1 MADEKLICPT
11 CKAEIEENMKF
22 CPNCGANVEE
32 LKKAEKAQETNRCL
46 KCGKEVPTGTKFC
59 PSCGTNLENGN
70 LVLKTRFCSNCG
82 TEIEVN
88 TVFCPKCGANQNG
101 AAAYAQDENSKPK
114 KTKWIVI
121 GIIVLL
127 VLGGLVTIFDTTGQS
142 PSGSSGAVST
152 STSNNVTNNNQ
163 NSTNSQT
170 SNQSK
175 STEPV
180 FYESDDKFFDYME
193 SCISKYKKVHVSL
206 FVDEQNK
213 SLDGTRISYKNDG
226 SEILTLVIG
235 KYSIV
240 AKFYNGDRV
249 FSNGGTI
256 FTLPNERQNVQNY
269 WNMLVVAS
277 KLCKDNGFYAMNL
290 KDSIDIFREAEKT
303 FSYVHI
309 TKDSNENS
317 IPPNTSRMYLIDDGS
332 LMLGFFEVKER
343 LFIDFDNKRHSGAVA
358 VFNLPSQVTDFENYL
373 EKALDN
379 LR

>member
-1 MADEKLICPT
+1 MADEKLICLT

-70 LVLKTRFCSNCG
+70 LGLKTRFCSNCG

-101 AAAYAQDENSKPK
+101 AVAYAQDENSKPK
-114 KTKWIVI
+114 KKKWIVI

-127 VLGGLVTIFDTTGQS
+127 VLGGLVTIFATKGQS
-142 PSGSSGAVST
+142 PSGSSSAVST
-152 STSNNVTNNNQ
+152 LTSNNVTNNNQ
-163 NSTNSQT
+163 NSINNQT
-170 SNQSK
+170 SNQSN

-180 FYESDDKFFDYME
+180 VYESDDKFFDYME
-193 SCISKYKKVHVSL
+193 SCISKYKNVHVSL
-206 FVDEQNK
+206 IVDEQNK
-213 SLDGTRISYKNDG
+213 SLDGMRISSKNGG
-226 SEILTLVIG
+226 SEYLTLVIG
-235 KYSIV
+235 KYSIG
-240 AKFYNGDRV
+240 AEFYNGDRV
-249 FSNGGTI
+249 FTNGGTI
-256 FTLPNERQNVQNY
+256 FTLPNERQKVQNY
-269 WNMLVVAS
+269 WNMLVDAS

-290 KDSIDIFREAEKT
+290 EDSSDILREAEKT

-317 IPPNTSRMYLIDDGS
+317 IPPNTSSMYLIDDGS
-332 LMLGFFEVKER
+332 LMLGFFEVKEM
-343 LFIDFDNKRHSGAVA
+343 LFIDFDNKRHSGADA

-373 EKALDN
+373 VKALDN